1 MPFDSEFTLDR
12 FNLEVEAERNPE
24 LIHKYAKLVSRR
36 KGEALDEKR
45 KLEILE
51 GELTEE
57 YRRNKKTYGIQK
69 DTDSILLRLVKG
81 DPEYEK
87 QFYKWIEADRKYEDA
102 KAAVQALVNKGYM
115 ISIEA
120 ELWLNNYYSHSQ
132 TDVYKKKSKRLKL
145 KEAEDY

>member
-1 MPFDSEFTLDR
+1 MPFDSEFSLDR

-57 YRRNKKTYGIQK
+57 YRRNKAAYGLQK
-69 DTDSILLRLVKG
+69 DTDAILLRLIKG
-81 DPEYEK
+81 DPKYEV
-87 QFYKWIEADRKYEDA
+87 QFHKWLDADRRYEDA

-132 TDVYKKKSKRLKL
+132 TDVYTKKSKRLKL